1 MEKQEV
7 LNYMENVAA
16 INPMNPSAVMPPYSA
31 MYGMLGHTL
40 IGNEGEMPATEAPP
54 MEAPVDQQQKQQ
66 LHSPL
71 PQETQLVGQEQQQLQ
86 QQQHPDHHNNH
97 HHHHHQPPLTTEEHE
112 NQTLLDNTNND
123 VKMPPLTTTT
133 STTLPTN
140 TPVTSELKELATF
153 DPNTTS
159 SSMDTQDSSAETQ
172 KRRNPNPVQ
181 GNDNSL
187 LAKKQH
193 LTQIADE
200 KKKLSSLRKN
210 IREVMDTNQ
219 LDTNTLKAQHEESER
234 LARMAEQQKL
244 LREYQQRE
252 AVLTHFDRFV
262 NEHRV
267 KDPADLLL
275 DDKKAASI
283 SAKTSQHQIAIKED
297 LDDEEEEEAKKSPA
311 ESFVES
317 NDSKSVEEK
326 DTPPAEVVTI
336 DDSSD
341 DDDCIVLSDD
351 EVEEEEDDNDDPHNS
366 GMHVKDE
373 FNVPDHL
380 GRVVINVGHPDDEE
394 DIFIAPQIAR
404 TIKPHQIGGV
414 RFLFDNIIES
424 PKRFND
430 SGGFGCILAHSMG
443 LGKTLQVV
451 CFCDIFLRYTPSKWV
466 VCVMPINTLQNW
478 NAEFDMWI
486 PKHSDNHE
494 YIRPRE
500 FDVFVLNDQQK
511 TLTARARVILQW
523 KERGGVLLIGY
534 ELFRLLA
541 LKLNAGGKRR
551 SKKQMNMDSNESRSP
566 LMDEVYEALVKPGPD
581 LIICDEG
588 HRIKNAQAGIS
599 QALKQ
604 IRTRRRIVLTGYPLQ
619 NNLLEYWCMVDFVRP
634 NYLGT
639 RTEFCNMFE
648 RPIHNGLCVDSTPD
662 DIKLMRYRAHVLHS
676 LLVGFVQRR
685 SHTVLQ
691 QSLPEKQEYVI
702 LTRMSELQK
711 QLYDTFMNDIVRTK
725 NVPNPLKAFAV
736 CCKIWNHPD
745 VLYDAMKAA
754 ETGMDMDIEGVD
766 EVDTITPST
775 PNVHKN
781 GFPPPAP
788 GPPPPTAQSEP
799 IAAQQSSGLLQEN
812 ISNGN
817 LISLASDVD
826 NQNNSLSKSQF
837 PEQTQLHNPLK
848 NTTSKLNTFQR

>member
-1 MEKQEV
+1 MDSGQNM
-7 LNYMENVAA
+7 NYLVNPAIMPIDGLKPPDIAYSQQMANVTH
-16 INPMNPSAVMPPYSA
+16 IPPYMMNNSCP
-31 MYGMLGHTL
+31 LG
-40 IGNEGEMPATEAPP
+40 
-54 MEAPVDQQQKQQ
+54 DK
-66 LHSPL
+66 
-71 PQETQLVGQEQQQLQ
+71 
-86 QQQHPDHHNNH
+86 
-97 HHHHHQPPLTTEEHE
+97 
-112 NQTLLDNTNND
+112 
-123 VKMPPLTTTT
+123 
-133 STTLPTN
+133 
-140 TPVTSELKELATF
+140 ELKELKMSSF
-153 DPNTTS
+153 DDIKKGGGIEEILASNVNTSNILS
-159 SSMDTQDSSAETQ
+159 SQSYGHILNDGDIPPILPSDVPESQ
-172 KRRNPNPVQ
+172 KRKSPTEMNGEN
-181 GNDNSL
+181 NH
-187 LAKKQH
+187 LAKKQ
-193 LTQIADE
+193 LMCPISEE
-200 KKKLSSLRKN
+200 KKKSNLRKN

-267 KDPADLLL
+267 RDPADL
-275 DDKKAASI
+275 I
-283 SAKTSQHQIAIKED
+283 PEQ
-297 LDDEEEEEAKKSPA
+297 KKSIVQKQMDLV
-311 ESFVES
+311 SQ
-317 NDSKSVEEK
+317 SKIDANTTDQILTSTETDEDTVKCIEE
-326 DTPPAEVVTI
+326 DREETTPAEVVTI
-336 DDSSD
+336 EDSSD

-351 EVEEEEDDNDDPHNS
+351 ETELEDDNDNDDPNNS

-380 GRVVINVGHPDDEE
+380 GRVVINVGHPEDEE

-414 RFLFDNIIES
+414 RFLYDNIIES
-424 PKRFND
+424 INRFKS

-451 CFCDIFLRYTPSKWV
+451 CFCDIFLRYTPSKYV

-478 NAEFDMWI
+478 HAEFDMWI
-486 PKHSDNHE
+486 PKYSDNPE
-494 YIRPRE
+494 YIRPRH
-500 FDVFVLNDQQK
+500 FDVYVLNDQQK
-511 TLTARARVILQW
+511 TLTARSKIILQW
-523 KERGGVLLIGY
+523 KESGGVLLIGY
-534 ELFRLLA
+534 ELYRLLA
-541 LKLNAGGKRR
+541 LKLSTSGKRR
-551 SKKQMNMDSNESRSP
+551 SKKFQAAYDTCNESRSRV
-566 LMDEVYEALVKPGPD
+566 MDEVYEALVKPGPD

-604 IRTRRRIVLTGYPLQ
+604 IRTRRRVVLTGYPLQ

-648 RPIHNGLCVDSTPD
+648 RPIQNGLCIDSTPD

-685 SHTVLQ
+685 SHMVLQ
-691 QSLPEKQEYVI
+691 QSLPEKQEFVI

-745 VLYDAMKAA
+745 VLYDAMKMADS
-754 ETGMDMDIEGVD
+754 GLDWDIEGVD
-766 EVDTITPST
+766 DISISS
-775 PNVHKN
+775 NVNKN
-781 GFPPPAP
+781 GFPPP
-788 GPPPPTAQSEP
+788 PPPF
-799 IAAQQSSGLLQEN
+799 
-812 ISNGN
+812 
-817 LISLASDVD
+817 LASTSTVPAANIDPHITKKT
-826 NQNNSLSKSQF
+826 NESFSTLNPSNSNAEKNSASQTLFTNRNESNDSSELSVTT
-837 PEQTQLHNPLK
+837 ELNPPAK
-848 NTTSKLNTFQR
+848 INSYQG

>member
-1 MEKQEV
+1 MENIDK
-7 LNYMENVAA
+7 LNYMTH
-16 INPMNPSAVMPPYSA
+16 NPLVLPMSEVLKQQEQSQAFNQQITNLTQYPANLAS
-31 MYGMLGHTL
+31 
-40 IGNEGEMPATEAPP
+40 NEDLNQDQEMP
-54 MEAPVDQQQKQQ
+54 V
-66 LHSPL
+66 
-71 PQETQLVGQEQQQLQ
+71 
-86 QQQHPDHHNNH
+86 NNGGYYG
-97 HHHHHQPPLTTEEHE
+97 
-112 NQTLLDNTNND
+112 TN
-123 VKMPPLTTTT
+123 V
-133 STTLPTN
+133 STTLESPQLTTN
-140 TPVTSELKELATF
+140 TSVPLSKPELTGNVDPKPPIYSPEMSE
-153 DPNTTS
+153 S
-159 SSMDTQDSSAETQ
+159 Q
-172 KRRNPNPVQ
+172 KRKSPVDT
-181 GNDNSL
+181 NTDANH
-187 LAKKQH
+187 LAKKQQ
-193 LTQIADE
+193 LSQLAEE
-200 KKKLSSLRKN
+200 KKKTNLRKN

-219 LDTNTLKAQHEESER
+219 LDTNTLRAQHEESER

-267 KDPADLLL
+267 RDPSDLIPEQKKSSLL
-275 DDKKAASI
+275 KI
-283 SAKTSQHQIAIKED
+283 SEQNELKQEPTATSQSLESTEQDTETPKSPDEKED
-297 LDDEEEEEAKKSPA
+297 
-311 ESFVES
+311 
-317 NDSKSVEEK
+317 SV
-326 DTPPAEVVTI
+326 PAEVVTI
-336 DDSSD
+336 EDSSD

-351 EVEEEEDDNDDPHNS
+351 EADLEDDNENDDPNNS

-380 GRVVINVGHPDDEE
+380 GRVVINVGHPEDEE

-424 PKRFND
+424 INRFKT

-451 CFCDIFLRYTPSKWV
+451 CFCDIFLRYTDSKYV

-478 NAEFDMWI
+478 YAEFDMWI
-486 PKHSDNHE
+486 PKHSDNPE
-494 YIRPRE
+494 YIRPRH

-511 TLTARARVILQW
+511 TLTARAKIILQW
-523 KERGGVLLIGY
+523 REKGGVLLIGY
-534 ELFRLLA
+534 ELYRLLA
-541 LKLNAGGKRR
+541 LKLNTTKKGR
-551 SKKQMNMDSNESRSP
+551 SKKFQAAAENFSDSRSR

-604 IRTRRRIVLTGYPLQ
+604 IKTRRRIVLTGYPLQ
-619 NNLLEYWCMVDFVRP
+619 NNLQEYWCMVDFVRP

-648 RPIHNGLCVDSTPD
+648 RPIQNGLCIDSTPD

-691 QSLPEKQEYVI
+691 QSLPEKQEFVI
-702 LTRMSELQK
+702 LTRMTELQK

-745 VLYDAMKAA
+745 VLYDAMKMADS
-754 ETGMDMDIEGVD
+754 GLDWDIE
-766 EVDTITPST
+766 EVDDIPITSSV
-775 PNVHKN
+775 NKN
-781 GFPPPAP
+781 GFPPPVSGTAP
-788 GPPPPTAQSEP
+788 TNATDIAVAVPSKKDSVLAETPIQAQTYQTNMKTSIQDAET
-799 IAAQQSSGLLQEN
+799 SNSLQ
-812 ISNGN
+812 
-817 LISLASDVD
+817 
-826 NQNNSLSKSQF
+826 NQNDLKETPQALL
-837 PEQTQLHNPLK
+837 PQTATAKQN
-848 NTTSKLNTFQR
+848 NYQG